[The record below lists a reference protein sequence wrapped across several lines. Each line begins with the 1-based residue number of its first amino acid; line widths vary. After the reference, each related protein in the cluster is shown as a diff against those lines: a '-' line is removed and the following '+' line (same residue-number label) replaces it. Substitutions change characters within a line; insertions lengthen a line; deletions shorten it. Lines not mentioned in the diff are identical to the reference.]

1 MNKVLT
7 YTAMAVA
14 ILGLCGIATISI
26 QAEEIDGDYP
36 PIVQN
41 LAERFNLNVD
51 EVKGFFDQNRGER
64 MLNRLAETG
73 VTQEQIETLQVKKR
87 ELREECLLLKDLPQE
102 ERRAKMQ
109 ESKEEMKDWAEENGI
124 DLSILGGLG
133 GRHGKGFGKVLGY
146 FGQQIDQ

>member
-133 GRHGKGFGKVLGY
+133 GRHGKGFGKGLGY